1 MLLVEKFLSNDKTQ
15 PSLAVVCNLSAA
27 VMDIEGD
34 LRTEEEYADLLRREG
49 FVSIR
54 SKRIDGYNDHDVM
67 LATKPEH

>member
-15 PSLAVVCNLSAA
+15 PPVAVVGNLTSAIL
-27 VMDIEGD
+27 DIEGD
-34 LRTEEEYADLLRREG
+34 HRTEEEYADLLRREG

>member
-1 MLLVEKFLSNDKTQ
+1 MLVEKFLSDDKTQ
-15 PSLAVVCNLSAA
+15 PPNPAVANLLCA

-34 LRTEEEYADLLRREG
+34 YRTEKEYADLLKREG